1 MRNQKALTADEPKG
15 GAMQQFKA
23 QQIDDD
29 QTLHLKGGD
38 GTENPPPPED
48 DTNLIGHEDVV
59 DL

>member
-1 MRNQKALTADEPKG
+1 MRNQKALTADGPKG
-15 GAMQQFKA
+15 EAMDQFKPLELA
-23 QQIDDD
+23 AD

-48 DTNLIGHEDVV
+48 DTDLIGHEEIV